1 MTVRQKG
8 FARPLGRAVNGVAF
22 ATTLLAAVVTYAE
35 TPRVDFALEVRPIL
49 SDKCYLCHGPDE
61 GSREAN
67 FRLDTAEGVTTG
79 FSNGDFDNAE
89 AWRRIISEDEYE
101 RMPPP
106 DSGKSLSAAELATLR
121 RWMQTGASWGR
132 HWSFDPPRRTDPP
145 ETAGERPLVPIDAF
159 VRRRLTE
166 AGLAPPPPAPKEILI
181 RRLSLDLT
189 GLPPSID
196 QIDAF
201 LGDDKPDAYERLVDR
216 LLASPHFGE
225 RFATVWLDAARYS
238 DTFGYQRDEDRYVW
252 PWRDWVVQ
260 ALNDNLPYDK
270 FLRDQLA
277 GDLLTN
283 PTTDT
288 ILATTFNRLHG
299 QNTEG
304 GSIPEEFRM
313 EYVADRT
320 QTFGSAILGLTM
332 ECCRCHDHKYDP
344 ISTKDYYALSG
355 FFDKIDESGIISFFT
370 PTTPPPALDL
380 ASDEQVAEITR
391 LQGEVAAAER
401 VVAEVAAKYVSRR
414 TASPRSDLGRL
425 PTPVAQ
431 ERFDEDIAAPNRS
444 VAGIKG
450 RAIKFTGDDEVRVAK
465 GCVFD
470 RADPYSISLW
480 IRVDQRHERAV
491 VYHASQAS
499 LDSASRGH
507 ELLIE
512 EGLLSVGLIH
522 FWPGNAI
529 RVKAMEPLPID
540 QWTHVVVT
548 YDGSSRAEGIG
559 LYVDGV
565 TVATETIRDGLT
577 RTAVDSKVDH
587 IALGG
592 RFRDRGLAGGVVD
605 EFLVF
610 DRRLCDLEV
619 ALLADASA
627 PSIDDPDAYAEFDLV
642 TSNSDYREAL
652 KQLRER
658 RRALFSAQDGVQQ
671 IMVMRQFDGAV
682 PTRIRQRGAYDA
694 LGETVTAAPPAA
706 LPPIE
711 SEGPLDRLDLA
722 DWVTDPR
729 NPLTARVAV
738 NRLWQALFGEGL
750 VRTPE
755 DFGSQGQPPTHPEL
769 LDYLSVDFVESGWD
783 IKALLKQMVMS
794 ETYRQS
800 AIAPEEAYEKDPENR
815 LLSRSVRNRW
825 PAETLR
831 DNVLAASGLLVRALG
846 GPPAKPYE
854 VEAAFAPT
862 PRDSG
867 DGLYR
872 RSLYTYFKRSAPAPM
887 LSAFD
892 APDRSVCRVTRERT
906 KSPTQALVMLNAPQ
920 FVEAARVLAE
930 NALSEQQADDDTW
943 IVTVFR
949 LLTSQ
954 RPTDE
959 EHALLNR
966 LFDEQVDFYQAHPA
980 AAHDLIAIGDRE
992 VDDGLDPFHLAA
1004 ATVVTQTVM
1013 NSDKCVTRP

>member
-1 MTVRQKG
+1 MIDCQDG
-8 FARPLGRAVNGVAF
+8 FARPLGPAVRGVAVAF
-22 ATTLLAAVVTYAE
+22 ALLAALESFAE
-35 TPRVDFALEVRPIL
+35 RPRVDFAQEVRPIL

-61 GSREAN
+61 GSREAD
-67 FRLDTAEGVTTG
+67 FRLDTAEGVATG
-79 FSNGDFDNAE
+79 FLGGDVDNSE
-89 AWRRIISEDEYE
+89 AWRRILSKDEYE

-106 DSGKSLSAAELATLR
+106 DSGKSLSESELATLQ
-121 RWMQTGASWGR
+121 RWMQSGASWGK
-132 HWSFDPPRRTDPP
+132 HWSFEPPQRVDPPKVPGWSTLR
-145 ETAGERPLVPIDAF
+145 PIDAF
-159 VRRRLTE
+159 VQRRLAD
-166 AGLAPPPPAPKEILI
+166 AGLRLGAPASKEVLI

-189 GLPPSID
+189 GLPPTIE
-196 QIDAF
+196 QIDTF
-201 LGDDKPDAYERLVDR
+201 LADETPDAYERMVDR
-216 LLASPHFGE
+216 LLASPHYGE
-225 RFATVWLDAARYS
+225 RFATIWLDAARYS

-252 PWRDWVVQ
+252 PWRDWVVR
-260 ALNDNLPYDK
+260 ALNENLPYDQ
-270 FLRDQLA
+270 FLREQIA
-277 GDLLTN
+277 GDLLEN

-320 QTFGSAILGLTM
+320 QTFSSAVLGLTM

-344 ISTKDYYALSG
+344 LSTKDYYALSG
-355 FFDKIDESGIISFFT
+355 FFDQIDESGIISFFT

-380 ASDEQVAEITR
+380 LTEDQAAEIER
-391 LQGEVAAAER
+391 LRVDAASAER
-401 VVAEVAAKYVSRR
+401 LVAEVAAKHASRPA
-414 TASPRSDLGRL
+414 ASLSKDLVRL

-431 ERFDEDIAAPNRS
+431 EAFDGHIAAPNRS
-444 VAGIKG
+444 VDGVKG
-450 RAIKFTGDDEVRVAK
+450 RAIEFTGDDEVIVGK
-465 GCVFD
+465 GCKFD

-480 IRVDQRHERAV
+480 VRIDRRHERAV

-512 EGLLSVGLIH
+512 QGRLSVGLIH

-529 RVKAMEPLPID
+529 RVQAIDPLPID
-540 QWTHVVVT
+540 RWTHVVVT
-548 YDGSSRAEGIG
+548 YDGSSGADGMR
-559 LYVDGV
+559 LYVDGAA
-565 TVATETIRDGLT
+565 ATAEIIRDGLT
-577 RTAVDSKVDH
+577 RTAADPKVDH

-592 RFRDRGLAGGVVD
+592 RFRDRGLAGGAVD

-619 ALLADASA
+619 ALLAGASA
-627 PSIDDPDAYAEFDLV
+627 PSIDDPQTNSEFDLV
-642 TSNSDYREAL
+642 TSNPDYREAIE
-652 KQLRER
+652 QLRER
-658 RRALFSAQDGVQQ
+658 RRALFATQDGVKQ
-671 IMVMRQFDGAV
+671 IMVMRQFDGAA
-682 PTRIRQRGAYDA
+682 PTRIRLRGAYDA
-694 LGETVTAAPPAA
+694 LGETVTAAPPASM
-706 LPPIE
+706 PPIE
-711 SEGPLDRLDLA
+711 SEGPFDRLDLA
-722 DWVTDPR
+722 DWVADPR

-738 NRLWQALFGEGL
+738 NRFWQAIFGEGL

-769 LDYLSVDFVESGWD
+769 LDFLAVDFVESGWD
-783 IKALLKQMVMS
+783 VKALLKQMVMS

-800 AIAPEEAYEKDPENR
+800 AIAPQEAYDKDPENR

-831 DNVLAASGLLVRALG
+831 DNVLAASGLLVRKLG

-862 PRDSG
+862 PRDVG
-867 DGLYR
+867 EGLYR

-892 APDRSVCRVTRERT
+892 APDRSVCRVARERT

-930 NALSEQQADDDTW
+930 NALLEHQSDDGAW
-943 IVTVFR
+943 IAMAFR

-959 EHALLNR
+959 EQALLKK
-966 LFDEQVDFYQAHPA
+966 LFDKQVDLYHEHPA
-980 AAHDLIAIGDRE
+980 EAKDLLAIGDRE
-992 VDDGLDPFHLAA
+992 VDGSLDPARLAA
-1004 ATVVTQTVM
+1004 ATVVTQTIM